1 MAEKKNLEDIH
12 SKVKKDQGTH
22 HIFCDEDQGQL
33 ADIIKQLGKGGGEV
47 TNEQVQQIEA
57 KKYADIEARSGK
69 VSATDQEIEELFQ
82 RLSTFDLQ
90 KINEQ
95 QNLYNIYLDK
105 LRKYKQLPNFNKV
118 MKQGEYHMMIIDHLD
133 HLSKR
138 LINEQMEMEAQA
150 ISIG

>member
-1 MAEKKNLEDIH
+1 M
-12 SKVKKDQGTH
+12 
-22 HIFCDEDQGQL
+22 
-33 ADIIKQLGKGGGEV
+33 
-47 TNEQVQQIEA
+47 QQIEA